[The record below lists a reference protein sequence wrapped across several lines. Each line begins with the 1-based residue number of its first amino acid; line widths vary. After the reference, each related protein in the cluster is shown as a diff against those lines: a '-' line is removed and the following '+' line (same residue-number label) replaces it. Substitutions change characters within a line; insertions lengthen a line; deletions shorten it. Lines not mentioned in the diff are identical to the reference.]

1 MASEPQVTQEQL
13 AQERSIRFALLAD
26 LGVLSL
32 AVPVGLMGGS
42 LTIKAE
48 ALRFVLGMSIEIFAY
63 TVMWRLHRGK
73 LHDLEFGGGKLEQ
86 IANLVTGIGMLGAAA
101 WIASKAMEIV
111 SGHGEVGT
119 PLGLALAAIVGALNA
134 YVNFVA
140 WDAMRRA
147 TQGDT
152 SLVMQGQL
160 QARRVKL
167 ICSLVVLFTMTAAAL
182 STDNVVV
189 ASADAV
195 GSVFVAIFMVLN
207 GSEMLRIG
215 IPDLLDRS
223 AGKTVR
229 DTVDRV
235 LAGSAGDYRRLDRVR
250 SRRSGRVVF
259 VEIVLSFEPGLTI
272 AEVNRRIG
280 ALKQSMARGDRAR
293 RHLDPHHRRPPRKPS
308 RNRRWL
314 WVRSANGISEMAENR
329 VLSNSR

>member
-32 AVPVGLMGGS
+32 AVPVGLLGGS
-42 LTIKAE
+42 LTLKAE
-48 ALRFVLGMSIEIFAY
+48 AIRFVLGMSIEIFAY

-86 IANLVTGIGMLGAAA
+86 IANLVTGIGMLGGAA

-280 ALKQSMARGDRAR
+280 ALKQSMAREIEHAD
-293 RHLDPHHRRPPRKPS
+293 
-308 RNRRWL
+308 
-314 WVRSANGISEMAENR
+314 ISILTTGPTTEAFPQ
-329 VLSNSR
+329 

>member
-1 MASEPQVTQEQL
+1 MPSEPHVTQEQL

-32 AVPVGLMGGS
+32 AVPVGLLGGS

-48 ALRFVLGMSIEIFAY
+48 AIRFVLGMSIEIFAY
-63 TVMWRLHRGK
+63 TVMWRLHRGR

-86 IANLVTGIGMLGAAA
+86 IANLVTGIGMLGGAA

-134 YVNFVA
+134 YINFVA

-167 ICSLVVLFTMTAAAL
+167 VCSLVVLFTMTIAAL

-195 GSVFVAIFMVLN
+195 GSIFVAIFTVLN
-207 GSEMLRIG
+207 GMEMLRTG

-229 DTVDRV
+229 DTVGRV
-235 LAGSAGDYRRLDRVR
+235 LAASVDDYQRLDRVR

-272 AEVNRRIG
+272 AEVNRRIA
-280 ALKQSMARGDRAR
+280 ALKHAMAQEIEHAD
-293 RHLDPHHRRPPRKPS
+293 
-308 RNRRWL
+308 
-314 WVRSANGISEMAENR
+314 ISILTTGATA
-329 VLSNSR
+329 

>member
-1 MASEPQVTQEQL
+1 MTNEPQVTPEQL

-26 LGVLSL
+26 LGVLAL
-32 AVPVGLMGGS
+32 FVPVGLLGGS

-48 ALRFVLGMSIEIFAY
+48 AIRFVLGMSIEIFAY

-73 LHDLEFGGGKLEQ
+73 LHDLEYGGGKLEQ
-86 IANLVTGIGMLGAAA
+86 IANLVTGLGMLAGAA

-111 SGHGEVGT
+111 SGHAAVGT

-134 YVNFVA
+134 YINFVA

-147 TQGDT
+147 TKGDA
-152 SLVMQGQL
+152 SLVMHGQL

-167 ICSLVVLFTMTAAAL
+167 TCSLVVLFTMTIAAL

-207 GSEMLRIG
+207 GSEMLRTG

-235 LAGSAGDYRRLDRVR
+235 LAESAGDYQRLDRVR

-259 VEIVLSFEPGLTI
+259 VEVVLSFEPALTI
-272 AEVNRRIG
+272 AEVNRRIAG
-280 ALKQSMARGDRAR
+280 LKESMAREIEHAD
-293 RHLDPHHRRPPRKPS
+293 
-308 RNRRWL
+308 
-314 WVRSANGISEMAENR
+314 ISILTTGAATA
-329 VLSNSR
+329 

>member
-1 MASEPQVTQEQL
+1 MASEPHVTQEQL

-48 ALRFVLGMSIEIFAY
+48 AIRFVLGMSIEIFAY

-167 ICSLVVLFTMTAAAL
+167 ICSLVVLVTMTVAAL

-235 LAGSAGDYRRLDRVR
+235 LAGSAGDYQRLGRVR

-259 VEIVLSFEPGLTI
+259 IEVVLSFEPGLTI

-280 ALKQSMARGDRAR
+280 ALKQSMAREIEHADISILTTGTTTSITRAQ
-293 RHLDPHHRRPPRKPS
+293 
-308 RNRRWL
+308 
-314 WVRSANGISEMAENR
+314 
-329 VLSNSR
+329 